1 MICQFWFGVAISVL
15 AFIDLV
21 PVEAQPLLMIP
32 LIATQVEPRRE
43 QAYEFDFIQQ
53 KDKEDYFNHYPEE

>member
-1 MICQFWFGVAISVL
+1 MICQFWFGVAISMV

-32 LIATQVEPRRE
+32 LITTQVEPRKD
-43 QAYEFDFIQQ
+43 QVYEFDFIQQ
-53 KDKEDYFNHYPEE
+53 KAEDYFNHYPEE

>member
-1 MICQFWFGVAISVL
+1 MICQFWFGVAISLL

-32 LIATQVEPRRE
+32 LITTQVEPRRE

-53 KDKEDYFNHYPEE
+53 KDKEDDFNHYPEE